1 MLLAIAVLE
10 PSRTITTSS
19 IVPFK
24 HGQYPTMK
32 CTQSSVGAAVGG
44 TVGMN
49 VGFTVGVTDGETV
62 G

>member
-1 MLLAIAVLE
+1 MLDA
-10 PSRTITTSS
+10 SRTITTSS
-19 IVPFK
+19 MVPFK

-32 CTQSSVGAAVGG
+32 CTQSSVGALVGG

-49 VGFTVGVTDGETV
+49 VGFTVGVTDGATV